1 MVIGLFGFIF
11 LILPIAAL
19 FYEGY
24 KRKGIKQGV
33 LNVLYFGTFSTLVII
48 FTMYYG
54 LNFIMLIPFF
64 FILFF
69 FYKYKNKKK

>member
-11 LILPIAAL
+11 LILPIVAL

-24 KRKGIKQGV
+24 NRKGLKQGV
-33 LNVLYFGTFSTLVII
+33 LNVLYFGMLSTLII
-48 FTMYYG
+48 VLTVRYG
-54 LNFIMLIPFF
+54 LNFIMLIPLL

>member
-11 LILPIAAL
+11 LILPIVAL

-24 KRKGIKQGV
+24 NRKGLKQGV
-33 LNVLYFGTFSTLVII
+33 LNVLYFGMLSTLII
-48 FTMYYG
+48 FLTVRYG
-54 LNFIMLIPFF
+54 LNFIMLIPHL